1 MDSYLYAI
9 HGNTVVSKILDF
21 GDEFI
26 KTLLEKTTNNFCVD
40 VLKSWLFVL
49 ISYISNVQSS
59 YKVTPSP
66 VWNNSKIR
74 LVRKKYWYEKG
85 VINTVSEFVDDIGY
99 FLSKKM
105 FENKFNIN
113 HICTMQHDSIKCTI
127 ARFLRL
133 SSFTKE
139 LHCYTFIPV
148 IPL

>member
-1 MDSYLYAI
+1 M
-9 HGNTVVSKILDF
+9 
-21 GDEFI
+21 
-26 KTLLEKTTNNFCVD
+26 
-40 VLKSWLFVL
+40 
-49 ISYISNVQSS
+49 
-59 YKVTPSP
+59 
-66 VWNNSKIR
+66 IR

-85 VINTVSEFVDDIGY
+85 VINTVSEFLDDIGY

>member
-9 HGNTVVSKILDF
+9 HGDTVVSKVLDF

-66 VWNNSKIR
+66 V
-74 LVRKKYWYEKG
+74 
-85 VINTVSEFVDDIGY
+85 
-99 FLSKKM
+99 
-105 FENKFNIN
+105 
-113 HICTMQHDSIKCTI
+113 
-127 ARFLRL
+127 
-133 SSFTKE
+133 
-139 LHCYTFIPV
+139 
-148 IPL
+148 

>member
-26 KTLLEKTTNNFCVD
+26 KILLEKTTNNFCVD

-66 VWNNSKIR
+66 V
-74 LVRKKYWYEKG
+74 
-85 VINTVSEFVDDIGY
+85 
-99 FLSKKM
+99 
-105 FENKFNIN
+105 
-113 HICTMQHDSIKCTI
+113 
-127 ARFLRL
+127 
-133 SSFTKE
+133 
-139 LHCYTFIPV
+139 
-148 IPL
+148 